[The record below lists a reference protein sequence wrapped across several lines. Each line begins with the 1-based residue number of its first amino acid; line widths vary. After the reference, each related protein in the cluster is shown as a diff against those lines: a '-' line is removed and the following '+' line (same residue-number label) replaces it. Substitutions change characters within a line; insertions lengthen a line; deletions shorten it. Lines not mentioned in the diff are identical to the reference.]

1 MALPK
6 IDLPTYKLKLKTSDK
21 TITFRPF
28 VVKEEKLLMMAME
41 SEEFDTI
48 MNTVKQIIN
57 NCVLDDLD
65 VDELP
70 LFELEHLFLNLRA
83 RSVGEIVELSYICRN
98 EEQDRRCGAE
108 MMVGIDLLKVDLD
121 TPDINP
127 IIKITNDIGIK
138 LKFPTVAVSKI
149 IAESTNDDNDMESAM
164 KVIEHCTEYL
174 FDQQQTYK
182 VDEMQPGEFAGFIE
196 NLTQDQFQMIKSFF
210 DNLPTIKYNT
220 TAKCPKCSKEHK
232 IELEGLLDFF
242 E

>member
-6 IDLPTYKLKLKTSDK
+6 IDLPTYKLDLKTSNK

-41 SEEFDTI
+41 SNEFDTI
-48 MNTVKQIIN
+48 MNAIKQIIN

-65 VDELP
+65 VDSLP

-98 EEQDRRCGAE
+98 ELENRKCGTE
-108 MMVGIDLLKVDLD
+108 MLVEVDLLKVDLE
-121 TPDINP
+121 TPTINP
-127 IIKITNDIGIK
+127 TIKVTETVGIK
-138 LKFPTVAVSKI
+138 LKMPTVDIAKI
-149 IAESTNDDNDMESAM
+149 IAKNYEDDVDAAM
-164 KVIEHCTEYL
+164 KIIEHCTEYL
-174 FDQQQTYK
+174 FDDQQIYK
-182 VDEMQPGEFAGFIE
+182 IDEMQSGEFSGFIE
-196 NLTQDQFQMIKSFF
+196 NLTQEQFERIKSFF
-210 DNLPTIKYNT
+210 DNLPSVKYNSIVQ
-220 TAKCPKCSKEHK
+220 CPKCSKQHK